1 MSERRGDFKVVERA
15 ETLVARAELRE
26 PDYDALAKRIEEALT
41 TAGKSD
47 DSLLLPPLPES
58 IDDGQLSPAEAA
70 EVKADA
76 VATPEETAGV
86 AAVLDAAASA
96 APAESPASQREGASL
111 ADLARA
117 ALARREAKDN
127 VSLAKESLAIAT
139 QKRTPSPPTIET
151 DDTRERKRSTI
162 PPARRSRPAFDTR
175 GPWIGVGVA
184 AIGLAAGFGL
194 YLAGNRKTE
203 VIQIPVAESTQRTT
217 AEATAQ
223 ATARSAPPPPA
234 LRPEMLP
241 AERGAPAAPVLTPE
255 ALARESAPPKAAASV
270 AEAHAVAAA
279 ERPAGAPSALKA
291 IPTSAAK
298 PEKIVLEEEHP
309 ATAAGAAQPAK
320 PPATPGL
327 KPAELT
333 ANGGVA
339 DRPSTGAA
347 QAAVGA
353 VLGAARSCIA
363 GQPQGSSATLVFGSS
378 GEVTSVS
385 VSGPAEGT
393 PAAGCIQSALK
404 KARVQPF
411 AASSFSLGVT
421 VRPP

>member
-1 MSERRGDFKVVERA
+1 MSDERGDSRLVTRA
-15 ETLVARAELRE
+15 ETLVAQAELRE
-26 PDYDALAKRIEEALT
+26 PDYEALAKRIEGALA

-58 IDDGQLSPAEAA
+58 VDDGRLSPGEAA
-70 EVKADA
+70 AMKADA
-76 VATPEETAGV
+76 V
-86 AAVLDAAASA
+86 
-96 APAESPASQREGASL
+96 PAEEPVAQRDNASL

-117 ALARREAKDN
+117 ALARREANDK
-127 VSLAKESLAIAT
+127 VSIAKESLAIAT
-139 QKRTPSPPTIET
+139 QQRAPAAAATAKPVPTIET
-151 DDTRERKRSTI
+151 EDTRERKRSTI

-203 VIQIPVAESTQRTT
+203 IIQLPVAENTPRT
-217 AEATAQ
+217 APEAAAQ
-223 ATARSAPPPPA
+223 ATTHPGPTTKA
-234 LRPEMLP
+234 LTPDMLP
-241 AERGAPAAPVLTPE
+241 AERGAAPTPVLTPE
-255 ALARESAPPKAAASV
+255 ALAREGAPPKPAASL
-270 AEAHAVAAA
+270 AEARPLAST
-279 ERPAGAPSALKA
+279 ERPAGAPGTIAA
-291 IPTSAAK
+291 TGAGAAK
-298 PEKIVLEEEHP
+298 PEKIVLEEEH
-309 ATAAGAAQPAK
+309 ATGAAAAARPTK

-327 KPAELT
+327 RPAELN

-363 GQPQGSSATLVFGSS
+363 GQPQGSSATLVFGST
-378 GEVTSVS
+378 GEVTSVG

-393 PAAGCIQSALK
+393 PAASCIQSALK

-421 VRPP
+421 IRPP